1 MLLIRLSVQPVNS
14 EPVTF
19 PILKTLHLCKLS
31 YMEEYAVISFPFLF

>member
-1 MLLIRLSVQPVNS
+1 MLLVRQSVQLVNR

-19 PILKTLHLCKLS
+19 PVLKTLHLCKVS